1 MPIISTVTQKQV
13 KVQQEAME
21 KLLWKCEESNL
32 FKKSAEQVWCYYVC
46 GDYATDDGP
55 AMVAIAK
62 FGNVYAMR
70 TPEYLTEKQ
79 LVVFEFVL
87 RDAEPQDEIVVFS
100 KKDYD
105 AVMKYKYSKE
115 IKKVTL
121 CK

>member
-13 KVQQEAME
+13 KAQHEAME

-32 FKKSAEQVWCYYVC
+32 FKKSVEQVWCYYVC
-46 GDYATDDGP
+46 GDYVTDDGP

-105 AVMKYKYSKE
+105 AVMKYKYNKE